1 MEADPEA
8 LDPAVMSAIIAA
20 IVAFIIA
27 VATNVGGFLL
37 QKARL
42 RQELRTEF
50 MAEQAIVQL
59 LNHATWNLRSFETIG
74 RHVGGFKDDE
84 LRRLLV
90 RSGAL
95 RFTAKDGSEVW
106 GLRERNKHLL
116 E

>member
-1 MEADPEA
+1 VVAGLVA
-8 LDPAVMSAIIAA
+8 LVVAVITT
-20 IVAFIIA
+20 VA
-27 VATNVGGFLL
+27 GFYV
-37 QKARL
+37 QRDKL

-59 LNHATWNLRSFETIG
+59 LNHSTWNLRSFQTIS
-74 RHVGGFKDDE
+74 RHVGGFEDDE

-95 RFTAKDGSEVW
+95 RFTGKDGSEVW

>member
-1 MEADPEA
+1 
-8 LDPAVMSAIIAA
+8 LNSTLVPAV
-20 IVAFIIA
+20 VAGLVALVVA
-27 VATNVGGFLL
+27 VITTVAGFYV
-37 QKARL
+37 QRDKL

-59 LNHATWNLRSFETIG
+59 LNHSTWNLRSFQTIR
-74 RHVGGFKDDE
+74 RHVGGFEDDE

-95 RFTAKDGSEVW
+95 RFTGKDGSEVW